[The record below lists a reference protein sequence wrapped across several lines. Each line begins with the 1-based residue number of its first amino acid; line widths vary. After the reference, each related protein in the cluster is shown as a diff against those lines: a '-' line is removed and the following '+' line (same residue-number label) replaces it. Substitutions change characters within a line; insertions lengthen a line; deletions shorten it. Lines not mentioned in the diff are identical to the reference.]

1 MKDQL
6 IRSSAEQQLLSKS
19 AEKNP
24 ALSIEEMQHEL
35 QVHQIE
41 LEMQNEE
48 LRRAQHELEES
59 RDRYFRLF
67 DFAPVSYLT
76 LSEHGLIVEA
86 NLTTTKLFGVNR
98 HHLINNRLVHYIAT
112 EDRDRWHRFYL
123 QAKKSSNEQSC
134 ELAILR
140 ADNTLIQVHL
150 VFQQMNGAD
159 GPEYQIM
166 LVDLSER
173 ILAKKAAEVAT
184 LAKANFLANMSHEIR
199 TPLNGI
205 LGMTYLLR
213 HSNCTPKQIEQ
224 LDKIS
229 SSGNHLL
236 GLINDILDLSKI
248 DAGKLVLEEQDFTLT
263 KLLSNITAMFDN
275 AVTAKGL
282 NLLIKISDL
291 PKVLHGDFNRLSQ
304 ALVNY
309 LSNAVKFTEHGS
321 ITLQG
326 HVLEETTDG
335 YLLRFEV
342 IDTGIGILP
351 EDQAR
356 LFNAFEQA
364 DNTTTRKYGG
374 TGLGLAINRRLALL
388 MGGDVGVTSKS
399 GKGSTFWLDVQ
410 LGKGDPLT
418 IETDT
423 VLAEKAG
430 AILNREHHGKRIL
443 LVEDE
448 PLNQDVALMLLKS
461 VGLSVDLAENGKQA
475 VRLAWEN
482 AYAAILMDVQ
492 MPKQD
497 GLGAT
502 TAIRKIVG
510 RETVPIIAMT
520 ANAFDEDRVK
530 CLSVGMNDF
539 LSKPVTPDLLFET
552 LLKWLSR

>member
-6 IRSSAEQQLLSKS
+6 IRSTAEQQLQSKP
-19 AEKNP
+19 AEEKP
-24 ALSIEEMQHEL
+24 ALSIDEMQHEL

-48 LRRAQHELEES
+48 LRRTQHELEES
-59 RDRYFRLF
+59 RDRYFQLF

-76 LSEHGLIVEA
+76 LSGHGLIVEA
-86 NLTTTKLFGVNR
+86 NLTTTKLFGIDR
-98 HHLINNRLVHYIAT
+98 RHLINSRLVQYIAT
-112 EDRDRWHRFYL
+112 EDRDRWHQFFL
-123 QAKKSSNEQSC
+123 QAKKSSSEQYC
-134 ELAILR
+134 ELKLLR
-140 ADNTLIQVHL
+140 KNNSLVQIHL
-150 VFQQMNGAD
+150 VFQQMNGAN

-166 LVDLSER
+166 LVDLTER
-173 ILAKKAAEVAT
+173 ILAKKAADVAIQ
-184 LAKANFLANMSHEIR
+184 AKADFLANMSHEIR

-213 HSNCTPKQIEQ
+213 HSNCTPKQTEQ

-236 GLINDILDLSKI
+236 GLIDDILDLSKI

-275 AVTAKGL
+275 AVATKGL
-282 NLLIKISDL
+282 SLLIKISNL

-326 HVLEETTDG
+326 RVLEETNEG
-335 YLLRFEV
+335 YLLHFEV

-374 TGLGLAINRRLALL
+374 TGLGLAINRRLARL
-388 MGGDVGVTSKS
+388 MGGDVGVKS
-399 GKGSTFWLDVQ
+399 TPGKGSTFWLDVQ
-410 LGKGDPLT
+410 LGKGDPLA
-418 IETDT
+418 IEPDIALTEKART
-423 VLAEKAG
+423 VLH
-430 AILNREHHGKRIL
+430 REYQGQRIL

-448 PLNQDVALMLLKS
+448 PLNQEVAAMLLKD
-461 VGLSVDLAENGKQA
+461 VGLSVDLAENGEQA
-475 VRLAWEN
+475 VRMARESN
-482 AYAAILMDVQ
+482 YAVILMDVQ

-497 GLGAT
+497 GLSAT
-502 TAIRKIVG
+502 AAIRKIVG

-520 ANAFDEDRVK
+520 ANAFDEDKLK
-530 CLSVGMNDF
+530 CLSAGMNDF
-539 LSKPVTPDLLFET
+539 LSKPVNPDCLFET
-552 LLKWLSR
+552 LLKWLAR

>member
-1 MKDQL
+1 MSDQL
-6 IRSSAEQQLLSKS
+6 NRSAAEERLRSKP
-19 AEKNP
+19 AEEKSG
-24 ALSIEEMQHEL
+24 LSIEEIQQEL

-48 LRRAQHELEES
+48 LRRTQHELEAS
-59 RDRYFRLF
+59 RDRYVRLF

-86 NLTTTKLFGVNR
+86 NLTTSKLLGVDR
-98 HHLINNRLVHYIAT
+98 QHLINSRLVQYVAT
-112 EDRDRWHRFYL
+112 EDRDRWHRFFL
-123 QAKKSSNEQSC
+123 QAKKSSSEQYC
-134 ELAILR
+134 ELTLLR
-140 ADNTLIQVHL
+140 KDNSLVQIHL
-150 VFQQMNGAD
+150 VFQQMNGAE

-166 LVDLSER
+166 LVDLTER
-173 ILAKKAAEVAT
+173 ILAKKAADVAIQ
-184 LAKANFLANMSHEIR
+184 AKADFLANMSHEIR

-213 HSNCTPKQIEQ
+213 HSNFTPKQIEQ

-282 NLLIKISDL
+282 SLLIKISDL

-326 HVLEETTDG
+326 RVIEETKEG

-374 TGLGLAINRRLALL
+374 TGLGLTINRRLARL
-388 MGGDVGVTSKS
+388 MGGDVGVKS
-399 GKGSTFWLDVQ
+399 TPGKGSTFWLDVQ
-410 LGKGDPLT
+410 LGKGDPLA
-418 IETDT
+418 IEPDIALT
-423 VLAEKAG
+423 EKART
-430 AILNREHHGKRIL
+430 ALHREYQGKRIL

-448 PLNQDVALMLLKS
+448 PLNQEVAAMLLKD
-461 VGLSVDLAENGKQA
+461 VGLSVDLAENGEQA
-475 VRLAWEN
+475 VRMAGEN
-482 AYAAILMDVQ
+482 NYDVILMDIQ

-497 GLGAT
+497 GMSAT
-502 TAIRKIVG
+502 AAIRKIVG

-520 ANAFDEDRVK
+520 ANAFDEDKLK
-530 CLSVGMNDF
+530 CLSAGMNDF
-539 LSKPVTPDLLFET
+539 LSKPVNPEVLFET
-552 LLKWLSR
+552 LLKWLAR

>member
-6 IRSSAEQQLLSKS
+6 IRSTAEQQLQSIP
-19 AEKNP
+19 AEEKP

-41 LEMQNEE
+41 LELQNEE
-48 LRRAQHELEES
+48 LRRTQHELEAS
-59 RDRYFRLF
+59 RDRYFQLF

-86 NLTTTKLFGVNR
+86 NLTTTKLLGVDR
-98 HHLINNRLVHYIAT
+98 QHLINSRLVQNVAT
-112 EDRDRWHRFYL
+112 EDRDRWHQFFL
-123 QAKKSSNEQSC
+123 QAKKSSREQYC
-134 ELAILR
+134 ELKLLCKNNSLVQI
-140 ADNTLIQVHL
+140 HL
-150 VFQQMNGAD
+150 VFQQMNGAK

-166 LVDLSER
+166 LVDLTER
-173 ILAKKAAEVAT
+173 ILAKKAADVAIQ
-184 LAKANFLANMSHEIR
+184 AKADFLANMSHEIR

-213 HSNCTPKQIEQ
+213 LSNCTPKQIEQ

-229 SSGNHLL
+229 RSGNHLL

-275 AVTAKGL
+275 AVAAKGL
-282 NLLIKISDL
+282 SLLIKISDL

-309 LSNAVKFTEHGS
+309 LSNAVKFTEHGT

-326 HVLEETTDG
+326 RVLEETKEG

-351 EDQAR
+351 EDQTR
-356 LFNAFEQA
+356 FFKAFEQA

-374 TGLGLAINRRLALL
+374 SGLGLAINRRLALL
-388 MGGDVGVTSKS
+388 MGGDVGVSSTP
-399 GKGSTFWLDVQ
+399 GKGSTFYLDVQ
-410 LGKGDPLT
+410 LGKGDPLA
-418 IETDT
+418 IETDIALT
-423 VLAEKAG
+423 AEART
-430 AILNREHHGKRIL
+430 ALHREYQGKRIL

-448 PLNQDVALMLLKS
+448 PLNQEVAAMLLKE
-461 VGLSVDLAENGKQA
+461 VGLSVDLAENGEQA
-475 VRLAWEN
+475 VRMAWKN
-482 AYAAILMDVQ
+482 NYDVILMDIQ

-497 GLGAT
+497 GMSAT
-502 TAIRKIVG
+502 AAIRKIVG

-520 ANAFDEDRVK
+520 ANAFDEDKLK
-530 CLSVGMNDF
+530 CLSAGMNDF
-539 LSKPVTPDLLFET
+539 LSKPVNPEVLFET
-552 LLKWLSR
+552 LLKWLAR

>member
-6 IRSSAEQQLLSKS
+6 IRSTAEQQLQSKP
-19 AEKNP
+19 AEEKS
-24 ALSIEEMQHEL
+24 ALSIDEMQHEL

-48 LRRAQHELEES
+48 LRRTQHELEES
-59 RDRYFRLF
+59 RDRYFQLF

-76 LSEHGLIVEA
+76 LSGHGLIVEA
-86 NLTTTKLFGVNR
+86 NLTTTKLFGIDR
-98 HHLINNRLVHYIAT
+98 RHLINSRLVQYIAT
-112 EDRDRWHRFYL
+112 EDRDRWHQFFL
-123 QAKKSSNEQSC
+123 QAKKSSSEQYC
-134 ELAILR
+134 ELKLLR
-140 ADNTLIQVHL
+140 KNNSLVQIHL
-150 VFQQMNGAD
+150 VFQQMNGAN

-166 LVDLSER
+166 LVDLTER
-173 ILAKKAAEVAT
+173 ILAKKAADVAIQ
-184 LAKANFLANMSHEIR
+184 AKADFLANMSHEIR

-213 HSNCTPKQIEQ
+213 HSNCTPKQTEQ

-236 GLINDILDLSKI
+236 GLIDDILDLSKI

-275 AVTAKGL
+275 AVATKGL
-282 NLLIKISDL
+282 SLLIKISNL

-326 HVLEETTDG
+326 RVLEETNEG

-374 TGLGLAINRRLALL
+374 TGLGLAINRRLARL
-388 MGGDVGVTSKS
+388 MGGDVGVKS
-399 GKGSTFWLDVQ
+399 TPGKGSTFWLDVQ
-410 LGKGDPLT
+410 LGKGDPLA
-418 IETDT
+418 IEPDIALTEKART
-423 VLAEKAG
+423 VLH
-430 AILNREHHGKRIL
+430 REYQGQRIL
-443 LVEDE
+443 LVEDD
-448 PLNQDVALMLLKS
+448 PLNQEVAAMLLKD
-461 VGLSVDLAENGKQA
+461 VGLSVDLAENGEQA
-475 VRLAWEN
+475 VRMARESN
-482 AYAAILMDVQ
+482 YAVILMDVQ

-497 GLGAT
+497 GLSAT
-502 TAIRKIVG
+502 AAIRKIVG

-520 ANAFDEDRVK
+520 ANAFDEDKLK
-530 CLSVGMNDF
+530 CLSAGMNDF
-539 LSKPVTPDLLFET
+539 LSKPVNPDCLFET
-552 LLKWLSR
+552 LLKWLAR

>member
-6 IRSSAEQQLLSKS
+6 IRSTAEQQLQSKP
-19 AEKNP
+19 AEEKP
-24 ALSIEEMQHEL
+24 ALSIDEMQHEL

-48 LRRAQHELEES
+48 LRRTQHELEES
-59 RDRYFRLF
+59 RDRYFQLF

-76 LSEHGLIVEA
+76 LSGHGLIVEA
-86 NLTTTKLFGVNR
+86 NLTTTKLFGIDR
-98 HHLINNRLVHYIAT
+98 RHLINSRLVQYIAT
-112 EDRDRWHRFYL
+112 EDRDRWHQFFL
-123 QAKKSSNEQSC
+123 QAKKSSSEQYC
-134 ELAILR
+134 ELKLLR
-140 ADNTLIQVHL
+140 KNNSLVQIHL
-150 VFQQMNGAD
+150 VFQQMNGAN

-166 LVDLSER
+166 LVDLTER
-173 ILAKKAAEVAT
+173 ILAKKAADVAIQ
-184 LAKANFLANMSHEIR
+184 AKADFLANMSHEIR

-213 HSNCTPKQIEQ
+213 HSNCTPKQTEQ

-236 GLINDILDLSKI
+236 GLIDDILDLSKI

-275 AVTAKGL
+275 AVAAKGL
-282 NLLIKISDL
+282 SLLIKISNL

-326 HVLEETTDG
+326 RVLEETNEG

-374 TGLGLAINRRLALL
+374 TGLGLAINRRLARL
-388 MGGDVGVTSKS
+388 MGGDVGVKS
-399 GKGSTFWLDVQ
+399 TPGKGSTFWLDVQ
-410 LGKGDPLT
+410 LGKGDPLA
-418 IETDT
+418 IEPDIALTEKART
-423 VLAEKAG
+423 VLH
-430 AILNREHHGKRIL
+430 REYQGQRIL

-448 PLNQDVALMLLKS
+448 PLNQEVAAMLLKD
-461 VGLSVDLAENGKQA
+461 VGLSVDLAENGEQA
-475 VRLAWEN
+475 VRMARESN
-482 AYAAILMDVQ
+482 YAVILMDVQ

-497 GLGAT
+497 GLSAT
-502 TAIRKIVG
+502 AAIRKIVG

-520 ANAFDEDRVK
+520 ANAFDEDKLK
-530 CLSVGMNDF
+530 CLSAGMNDF
-539 LSKPVTPDLLFET
+539 LSKPVNPDCLFET
-552 LLKWLSR
+552 LLKWLAR

>member
-6 IRSSAEQQLLSKS
+6 IRSTAEQQLQSKP
-19 AEKNP
+19 AEEKP
-24 ALSIEEMQHEL
+24 ALSIDEMQHEL

-48 LRRAQHELEES
+48 LRRTQHELEES
-59 RDRYFRLF
+59 RDRYFQLF

-76 LSEHGLIVEA
+76 LSGHGLIVEA
-86 NLTTTKLFGVNR
+86 NLTTTKLFGIDR
-98 HHLINNRLVHYIAT
+98 RHLINSRLVQYIAT
-112 EDRDRWHRFYL
+112 EDRDRWHQFFL
-123 QAKKSSNEQSC
+123 QAKKSSSEQYC
-134 ELAILR
+134 ELKLLR
-140 ADNTLIQVHL
+140 KNNSLVQIHL
-150 VFQQMNGAD
+150 VFQQMNGAN

-166 LVDLSER
+166 LVDLTER
-173 ILAKKAAEVAT
+173 ILAKKAADVAIQ
-184 LAKANFLANMSHEIR
+184 AKADFLANMSHEIR

-213 HSNCTPKQIEQ
+213 HSNCTPKQTEQ

-236 GLINDILDLSKI
+236 GLIDDILDLSKI
-248 DAGKLVLEEQDFTLT
+248 DAGKLALEEQDFTLT

-275 AVTAKGL
+275 AVAAKGL
-282 NLLIKISDL
+282 SLLIKISNL

-326 HVLEETTDG
+326 RVLEETNEG

-374 TGLGLAINRRLALL
+374 TGLGLAINRRLARL
-388 MGGDVGVTSKS
+388 MGGDVGVKS
-399 GKGSTFWLDVQ
+399 TPGKGSTFWLDVQ
-410 LGKGDPLT
+410 LGKGDPLA
-418 IETDT
+418 IEPDIALTEKART
-423 VLAEKAG
+423 VLH
-430 AILNREHHGKRIL
+430 REYQGQRIL
-443 LVEDE
+443 LVEDD
-448 PLNQDVALMLLKS
+448 PLNQEVAAMLLKD
-461 VGLSVDLAENGKQA
+461 VGLSVDLAENGEQA
-475 VRLAWEN
+475 VRMARESN
-482 AYAAILMDVQ
+482 YAVILMDVQ

-497 GLGAT
+497 GLSAT
-502 TAIRKIVG
+502 AAIRKIVG

-520 ANAFDEDRVK
+520 ANAFDEDKLK
-530 CLSVGMNDF
+530 CLSAGMNDF
-539 LSKPVTPDLLFET
+539 LSKPVNPDCLFET
-552 LLKWLSR
+552 LLKWLAR

>member
-6 IRSSAEQQLLSKS
+6 IRSTAEQQLQSKP
-19 AEKNP
+19 AEEKP
-24 ALSIEEMQHEL
+24 ALSIDEMQHEL

-48 LRRAQHELEES
+48 LRRTQHELEES
-59 RDRYFRLF
+59 RDRYFQLF

-76 LSEHGLIVEA
+76 LSGHGLIVEA
-86 NLTTTKLFGVNR
+86 NLTTTKLFGIDR
-98 HHLINNRLVHYIAT
+98 RHLINSRLVQYIAT
-112 EDRDRWHRFYL
+112 EDRDRWHQFFL
-123 QAKKSSNEQSC
+123 QAKKSSSEQYC
-134 ELAILR
+134 ELKLLR
-140 ADNTLIQVHL
+140 KNNSLVQIHL
-150 VFQQMNGAD
+150 VFQQMNGAN

-166 LVDLSER
+166 LVDLTER
-173 ILAKKAAEVAT
+173 ILAKKAADVAIQ
-184 LAKANFLANMSHEIR
+184 AKADFLANMSHEIR

-213 HSNCTPKQIEQ
+213 HSNCTPKQTEQ

-236 GLINDILDLSKI
+236 GLIDDILDLSKI

-275 AVTAKGL
+275 AVAAKGL
-282 NLLIKISDL
+282 SLLIKISNL

-326 HVLEETTDG
+326 RVLEETNEG
-335 YLLRFEV
+335 YLLHFEV

-374 TGLGLAINRRLALL
+374 TGLGLAINRRLARL
-388 MGGDVGVTSKS
+388 MGGDVGVKS
-399 GKGSTFWLDVQ
+399 TPGKGSTFWLDVQ
-410 LGKGDPLT
+410 LGKGDPLA
-418 IETDT
+418 IEPDIALTEKART
-423 VLAEKAG
+423 VLH
-430 AILNREHHGKRIL
+430 REYQGQRIL

-448 PLNQDVALMLLKS
+448 PLNQEVAAMLLKD
-461 VGLSVDLAENGKQA
+461 VGLSVDLAENGEQA
-475 VRLAWEN
+475 VRMARESN
-482 AYAAILMDVQ
+482 YAVILMDVQ

-497 GLGAT
+497 GLSAT
-502 TAIRKIVG
+502 AAIRKIVG

-520 ANAFDEDRVK
+520 ANAFDEDKLK
-530 CLSVGMNDF
+530 CLSAGMNDF
-539 LSKPVTPDLLFET
+539 LSKPVNPDCLFET
-552 LLKWLSR
+552 LLKWLAR

>member
-6 IRSSAEQQLLSKS
+6 NRSTAEQQLLSKP
-19 AEKNP
+19 AEEKP

-48 LRRAQHELEES
+48 LRRTQHELEES
-59 RDRYFRLF
+59 RDRYFQLF

-76 LSEHGLIVEA
+76 LSGHGLIVEA

-98 HHLINNRLVHYIAT
+98 QHLINTRLVQYVAT
-112 EDRDRWHRFYL
+112 EDRDRWHRFFL
-123 QAKKSSNEQSC
+123 QAKKSRREQYC
-134 ELAILR
+134 ELTLLHK
-140 ADNTLIQVHL
+140 DNSPVQIHL
-150 VFQQMNGAD
+150 VFQQMNDVQGL
-159 GPEYQIM
+159 EYQIM
-166 LVDLSER
+166 LVDLTER
-173 ILAKKAAEVAT
+173 ILAKKAADVAIQ
-184 LAKANFLANMSHEIR
+184 AKADFLANMSHEIR

-248 DAGKLVLEEQDFTLT
+248 DAGKLVLEKQDFTLT

-275 AVTAKGL
+275 AVAAKGL
-282 NLLIKISDL
+282 SLLIKISDL

-326 HVLEETTDG
+326 HVLEKTKEG

-388 MGGDVGVTSKS
+388 MGRDVGVKS
-399 GKGSTFWLDVQ
+399 TPGKGSTFWLDVQ
-410 LGKGDPLT
+410 LGKGDPLA
-418 IETDT
+418 IEPDIALT
-423 VLAEKAG
+423 EKART
-430 AILNREHHGKRIL
+430 ILHREYQGKRIL

-448 PLNQDVALMLLKS
+448 PLNQEVAVMLLKD
-461 VGLSVDLAENGKQA
+461 VGLSVDLAENGEQA
-475 VRLAWEN
+475 VRMAWEN
-482 AYAAILMDVQ
+482 NYDIILMDIQ
-492 MPKQD
+492 MPKQY
-497 GLGAT
+497 GLSAT
-502 TAIRKIVG
+502 AAIRKIVS

-520 ANAFDEDRVK
+520 ANAFDEDKLK
-530 CLSVGMNDF
+530 CLNAGMNDF
-539 LSKPVTPDLLFET
+539 LSKPVNPDYLFET
-552 LLKWLSR
+552 LLKWLAR

>member
-1 MKDQL
+1 MSDQL
-6 IRSSAEQQLLSKS
+6 NRSAAEERLRSKP
-19 AEKNP
+19 AEEKSG
-24 ALSIEEMQHEL
+24 LSIEEIQQEL

-48 LRRAQHELEES
+48 LRRTQHELEAS
-59 RDRYFRLF
+59 RDRYVRLF

-86 NLTTTKLFGVNR
+86 NLTTSKLLGVDR
-98 HHLINNRLVHYIAT
+98 QHLINSRLVQNVAT
-112 EDRDRWHRFYL
+112 EDRDRWHRFFI
-123 QAKKSSNEQSC
+123 QAKKSSREQSC
-134 ELAILR
+134 ELTLLR
-140 ADNTLIQVHL
+140 KDHSLVQIHL
-150 VFQQMNGAD
+150 VFQQMNGAK

-166 LVDLSER
+166 LVDLTER
-173 ILAKKAAEVAT
+173 ILAKKAADVAIQ
-184 LAKANFLANMSHEIR
+184 AKADFLANMSHEIR

-205 LGMTYLLR
+205 LGITYLLR
-213 HSNCTPKQIEQ
+213 LSNCTPKQIEQ

-229 SSGNHLL
+229 RSGNHLL

-275 AVTAKGL
+275 AVAAKGL
-282 NLLIKISDL
+282 SLLIKISDL

-326 HVLEETTDG
+326 RVIEETKEG

-388 MGGDVGVTSKS
+388 MSGDVGVKS
-399 GKGSTFWLDVQ
+399 TPGKGSTFWLDVQ
-410 LGKGDPLT
+410 LGKGDPLA
-418 IETDT
+418 IEPDIALTEKART
-423 VLAEKAG
+423 VLH
-430 AILNREHHGKRIL
+430 REYQRQRIL

-448 PLNQDVALMLLKS
+448 PLNQEVAIMLLEE
-461 VGLSVDLAENGKQA
+461 VGLSVDLAENGEQA
-475 VRLAWEN
+475 VQLARKN

-497 GLGAT
+497 GLSAT
-502 TAIRKIVG
+502 AAIRKIVG

-520 ANAFDEDRVK
+520 ANAFDEDKLK
-530 CLSVGMNDF
+530 CLSAGMNDF
-539 LSKPVTPDLLFET
+539 LSKPVNPDCLFES
-552 LLKWLSR
+552 LLKWLAR